1 MRRAG
6 QVAMLLVV
14 IGWCAPAPA
23 APPVD
28 RREIEAREA
37 YVTGRYERALE
48 LFAKLYAE
56 TLHPTYLRN
65 IGRCYQN
72 LHDPERAIST
82 FRDYLRKAP
91 ALSAKERAEIDGY
104 IAEMEVLKRKQAEE
118 ARPAPAPAPEPAH
131 LAVRPEPTPPPIVTT
146 PAPVP
151 EPKPSRWWLWTGLGV
166 VVAAGVVT
174 AILVTRKSDAPCT
187 MVSMCY
193 RP

>member
-1 MRRAG
+1 
-6 QVAMLLVV
+6 VVLV
-14 IGWCAPAPA
+14 IAGWCVPAPA
-23 APPVD
+23 APPGD

-72 LHDPERAIST
+72 LRDPERAIST

-91 ALSAKERAEIDGY
+91 ALSAKEREEIEGY
-104 IAEMEVLKRKQAEE
+104 ITEMEALRRKEGEE
-118 ARPAPAPAPEPAH
+118 ARVARPAEPPPR
-131 LAVRPEPTPPPIVTT
+131 LAARPEPGPPPPLVTT
-146 PAPVP
+146 RPPPAA
-151 EPKPSRWWLWTGLGV
+151 EPSRSRWWLWTGLGV
-166 VVAAGVVT
+166 LVAGGVVT
-174 AILVTRKSDAPCT
+174 AVLLARKSDAPCPMGST
-187 MVSMCY
+187 CY